1 MSVVTAVVDGRFPTA
16 RVASPLVFVDVE
28 TDGVGPDAR
37 PWEVALI
44 RREMDGSERWTRF
57 FVELGRAAADPA
69 ALRVGGFYSRHPVG
83 RFLSGDLVNGG
94 MPRVSPAG
102 SFGDS
107 FVSRYEAAVRVAR
120 WTHGAHLVGVGV
132 SFDARVLEQLL
143 LTASLRPGWH
153 YHLVDVVPMAAGWL
167 NALPGRDLALAPVV
181 PPWSSDDLSRRCGVS
196 PPEGAAR
203 HTALGDAR
211 WARRWWDAL
220 TSYVP
225 PEGLDD
231 DDVEGGDTPTGAGVE
246 GSMGEGMDV
255 PVPFVPTSLAVHALR
270 ESGQS

>member
-57 FVELGRAAADPA
+57 
-69 ALRVGGFYSRHPVG
+69 
-83 RFLSGDLVNGG
+83 
-94 MPRVSPAG
+94 
-102 SFGDS
+102 DS

-120 WTHGAHLVGVGV
+120 LTHGAHLVGVGV
-132 SFDARVLEQLL
+132 SSAARVLEQLL

-153 YHLVDVVPMAAGWL
+153 DHLVDVVPMAAGWL

-196 PPEGAAR
+196 PPDGAAR

-231 DDVEGGDTPTGAGVE
+231 DDVECGDTPTGAGVE